1 MAIWFVG
8 RNRETGEWSS
18 APSPRDFAGGPWN
31 LYALQANGRQE
42 AVNAAQHC
50 GPELEVLSQSEVGL
64 LGTLA
69 ENPEWTTVRSSL
81 CAHALRLR
89 TKGLVELS
97 DAGQFRLAT
106 AAIATSPPPAASAP
120 ESAAAPTSLSVID
133 ILARA
138 SAGAATASTGTVA
151 DQNACRFPVTVTPP
165 TRAFLDSQA
174 FALNQSLAGLCG
186 LILDEVARESLRRA
200 SSS

>member
-1 MAIWFVG
+1 MAIWFVA
-8 RNRETGEWSS
+8 RNKETGEWSGG
-18 APSPRDFAGGPWN
+18 PSPVDFE
-31 LYALQANGRQE
+31 YAPRKVYAVLADGQQE
-42 AVNAAQHC
+42 ALDAVKNC
-50 GPELEVLSQSEVGL
+50 GPELEVLSPLELGL
-64 LGTLA
+64 LTALA
-69 ENPEWTTVRSSL
+69 KNPGWTTVRASL

-120 ESAAAPTSLSVID
+120 DSAAASTSLSVID

-151 DQNACRFPVTVTPP
+151 DQNACRFPVTVAPQ

-174 FALNQSLAGLCG
+174 FAHNQSLAGLCG
-186 LILDEVARESLRRA
+186 LILDEVARETLRRA
-200 SSS
+200 SSF